1 MSEKVKL
8 TITVLDAETKL
19 TFLFIGFLGQLGY
32 SPITK
37 KTRAKPGKISFVY
50 ERKEVKDGDF

>member
-1 MSEKVKL
+1 MRDKVKL
-8 TITVLDAETKL
+8 TVTVLDAETKL

-37 KTRAKPGKISFVY
+37 KTCAKPGKISFVY
-50 ERKEVKDGDF
+50 ERKK